1 MIKSMTGFGRAEVI
15 TKDRKITVELK
26 SVNHRY
32 LDLSI
37 KMPRKLGFLEGAI
50 RNLMKTYMQ
59 RGKVDVFITYEDYT
73 LSCGA
78 LKYNKE
84 LASEYMAYIRQ
95 MAEEFGIEND
105 VKAGA
110 LSRYPD
116 VLTMEEQSVDEE
128 ELWAVLEGPL
138 REACEKFAQA
148 REREGEHLKNDLIT
162 KLEALDEKVNQVE
175 ERSPLVVDSYRE
187 KLEAKVHELLE
198 DSQIEDSRIAAE
210 VILFSDKICNDEE
223 TVRLHSHIQGMKRM
237 LEEKEGIGRKLD
249 FMAQEMNREANTILS
264 KSSDL
269 VISNIAIDLKTEI
282 EKIREQIQNIESCQ
296 GIKASRIAAEQ
307 SAGLRIMQNT
317 FCVIFPLY

>member
-1 MIKSMTGFGRAEVI
+1 M
-15 TKDRKITVELK
+15 
-26 SVNHRY
+26 N
-32 LDLSI
+32 
-37 KMPRKLGFLEGAI
+37 
-50 RNLMKTYMQ
+50 TYMQ

-138 REACEKFAQA
+138 REACEKFVQA

-282 EKIREQIQNIESCQ
+282 EKIREQIQNIE
-296 GIKASRIAAEQ
+296 
-307 SAGLRIMQNT
+307 
-317 FCVIFPLY
+317 